1 MPRANQGRKKPRARN
16 SGSEMTVFKLLDD
29 DEPGPVTVER
39 EAGASPFV
47 IAVDHASNRIP
58 RRLGDLGLP
67 PEERQRHIAWDIGA
81 AAVARGLSEVLDAA
95 CVLQNYSRLVVDCNR
110 SPNVTASVPVVS
122 ENTPIP
128 GNRELSAAERLAR
141 IREVL
146 DPYQDRIAD
155 LLDARDAAKRPSV
168 LVAMHSFTPSFLGEA
183 RPWHVGLLYNRDAR
197 LAHALMALL
206 AERHDL
212 VVGDNEPYAISD
224 ETDYT
229 IPVHG
234 EQRGLIHVE
243 IEIRQ
248 DLVADPEGQAA
259 WIERLADLLPRALD
273 RVVAD
278 YRGSDRDP

>member
-16 SGSEMTVFKLLDD
+16 SGSEMTAFKLLDD

-81 AAVARGLSEVLDAA
+81 AAVARGLSEALDAA

-110 SPNVTASVPVVS
+110 SPNVTSSVPVVS

-128 GNRELSAAERLAR
+128 GNQDLSSAERLAR

-168 LVAMHSFTPSFLGEA
+168 LVALHSFTPQFLGEA

-197 LAHALMALL
+197 LAHAMMAIL
-206 AERHDL
+206 AEHHDL
-212 VVGDNEPYAISD
+212 VVGDNEPYAVSD

-248 DLVADPEGQAA
+248 DLVAEPKGQAA
-259 WIERLADLLPRALD
+259 WVDRLADLLPRSLE
-273 RVVAD
+273 RVISD
-278 YRGSDRDP
+278 YRG